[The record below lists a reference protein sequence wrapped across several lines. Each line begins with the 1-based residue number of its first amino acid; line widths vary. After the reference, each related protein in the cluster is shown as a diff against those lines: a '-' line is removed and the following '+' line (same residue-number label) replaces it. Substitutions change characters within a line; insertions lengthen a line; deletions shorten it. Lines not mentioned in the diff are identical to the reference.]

1 MFDGMR
7 HTTYDVWL
15 GGGHL
20 SFCQWG
26 LPFDQRRALRYA
38 TSDRKSRM
46 ITICML
52 VGAVVMIWRLRL
64 VGARS
69 PSRRKEPAQAM
80 AFIENSAKA

>member
-1 MFDGMR
+1 LFDGMR

-20 SFCQWG
+20 SFCKWG

-52 VGAVVMIWRLRL
+52 VGAVVMIGLAVTAGWR
-64 VGARS
+64 AITK
-69 PSRRKEPAQAM
+69 PSQRACASDGVHRE
-80 AFIENSAKA
+80 